1 MIERICIFACAFFV
15 LCSSGCTTNP
25 PTSTPLPVI
34 ETGRIFVNSTPA
46 GAVIFLDGAR
56 TGKLTPDTLTAEVG
70 QRVIQLER
78 NGFAVFTQ
86 TVTVVKGRVE
96 SIDAVLQTTVQKVVL
111 IEDFSNV
118 SCQPCVASNKI
129 IETLTN
135 RTYGRS
141 KVVAIKFPTNF
152 PSPNDTFYIHNR
164 TDCNSRISFYSVLFA
179 PTTMVDG
186 ISRPNASDSL
196 QMKDTINARLQR
208 SARFKITVRDSI
220 GGGVYFATAIVQT
233 IDASGIDFPD
243 LRLHTVVTETDIHFP
258 TPPGSNGETVFY
270 DVMRRM
276 LPSNAGEQ
284 LVAGAAEPVT
294 YQRQVALHARWNA
307 SNLNTVCYVQNIRT
321 KEVYQTGSTY

>member
-1 MIERICIFACAFFV
+1 MIYRLCILAFASLVFSFNGCITHPPTATPSAETGQVFV
-15 LCSSGCTTNP
+15 
-25 PTSTPLPVI
+25 TSTPTSASIIVDGVR
-34 ETGRIFVNSTPA
+34 TGRT
-46 GAVIFLDGAR
+46 
-56 TGKLTPDTLTAEVG
+56 TPDTLTAEVG
-70 QRVIQLER
+70 QRLIQLEKDGYAIFSQSVSVVTGQVR
-78 NGFAVFTQ
+78 
-86 TVTVVKGRVE
+86 TV
-96 SIDAVLQTTVQKVVL
+96 SAVLQASFPKVVL

-118 SCQPCVASNKI
+118 SCVPCVVSNKI

-141 KVVAIKFPTNF
+141 RVVAIKFPTNF

-164 TDCNSRISFYSVLFA
+164 ADCNSRISFYSVLFA

-196 QMKDTINARLQR
+196 QMKDTINARLQIDP
-208 SARFKITVRDSI
+208 RFKLTVRDSI
-220 GGGVYFATAIVQT
+220 GGGQYFATVVVQ
-233 IDASGIDFPD
+233 ILNASGLDLAD

-284 LVAGAAEPVT
+284 LATSATTT
-294 YQRQVALHARWNA
+294 YQRQVALHPRWNA
-307 SNLNTVCYVQNIRT
+307 ANLNIVCYIQNIIT
-321 KEVYQTGSTY
+321 KEVYQTDSTF